1 VSDASS
7 PETRPL
13 RAAQTVT
20 VMHVFGRMDRGGAEV
35 RTLDVLRA
43 SRSAP
48 VAHEFVCLSGL
59 PGALDDEFRAI
70 GATIHLLPLSAT
82 FPVRFVRLLR
92 CRRVDVLHSHV
103 HLFSGGLLALAAVA
117 RVPGRIAHF
126 RATTD
131 GRPSTWKRR
140 IFRRVQHV
148 LVDRFATTILA
159 VGTGAMDA
167 WSPRW
172 AEDPRCAVILNGID
186 TDCYATAIENGSQ
199 RLSLPSSLSE
209 DTTVVAFVGHLSEE
223 KRVDVALSA
232 FAEWHRGGA
241 HFLVVGGGTEAR
253 TDATRQLIR
262 ELDIGERVSLLGVR
276 SDVPEI
282 LCRADVLLLTS
293 SSEGL
298 PGVVLEALAV
308 GTPVVATRLPGTEEI
323 ASFHQHVT
331 LIDASAA
338 PVVWADALERATA
351 DRPDLAERHRRH
363 VEFAAGPF
371 RIERSAAAHVAIWTA
386 GLDA

>member
-1 VSDASS
+1 M
-7 PETRPL
+7 
-13 RAAQTVT
+13 VT
-20 VMHVFGRMDRGGAEV
+20 VMHVFGRMDRGGAEL
-35 RTLDVLRA
+35 RTLDVLQA

-48 VAHEFVCLSGL
+48 VTHEFVCLSGL
-59 PGALDDEFRAI
+59 PGALDDELRAL
-70 GATIHLLPLSAT
+70 GATIHLLPLSAK
-82 FPVRFVRLLR
+82 FPTEFLRLLR
-92 CRRVDVLHSHV
+92 RQQVDVVHSHV

-117 RVPGRIAHF
+117 RVPRRIAHF

-131 GRPSTWKRR
+131 GRASTRR
-140 IFRRVQHV
+140 RLVSRRLQHL
-148 LVDRFATTILA
+148 LVDHFATTILA

-167 WSPRW
+167 WSARW
-172 AEDPRCAVILNGID
+172 RDDPRCAVILNGID
-186 TDCYATAIENGSQ
+186 TGRYATTLENGSQ
-199 RLSLPSSLSE
+199 GLSLPSSVSR

-223 KRVDVALSA
+223 KRVDVALRA
-232 FAEWHRGGA
+232 FAGWHRRDA
-241 HFLVVGGGTEAR
+241 HLLVVGDGTEAR
-253 TDATRQLIR
+253 TEAARQSIR
-262 ELDIGERVSLLGVR
+262 ELDIVDRVSLLGVR

-331 LIDASAA
+331 LIETTATPA
-338 PVVWADALERATA
+338 VWAEALERAAAAA
-351 DRPDLAERHRRH
+351 DRPDLMERRRRH

-371 RIERSAAAHVAIWTA
+371 QIERSAAAHVAVWTA
-386 GLDA
+386 